1 MGFGGALS
9 IEMFQDFNQAQN
21 ATSNL
26 KDQWNSVLKK
36 LNAEYG
42 NEIFNSWIKNISIK
56 NLDEDILYF
65 TVPTRFIRD
74 WITSHYLDK
83 IIFFLN
89 QENQQIKRVK
99 INIDNSL
106 SANML
111 NLDNQFSENN
121 KNKVSLNSSN
131 YTDDWPLDDR
141 FRFEKFIVGV
151 SNELAYA
158 SARRFCDQDK
168 TDFNPLYIY
177 GGVGLGKTHLLHA
190 IGWSLKEKKS
200 CGNVLYLSAERFMF
214 QFIKSLRQKDTMSFK
229 QKFRSVDVLILDD
242 IQFMIGKVSTQEEFF
257 HTFNSLLD
265 MNKKVIISGD
275 RSPNDLGSFNER
287 MKSRLSGGLVVDIMP
302 ADYELRYSIIK
313 NKYSELKQRNI
324 NSYDLEDDV
333 LSFLSKTV
341 TSNVRELEGALN
353 KVFTFSNILGKK
365 IDVELTKSVLKD
377 LLKSNNKRIT
387 IDEIQNKVA
396 NYYHISIE
404 DLISSRRI
412 RTFARPRQVAM
423 YLSKKLTTRSL
434 PEIGRKFGGRDHT
447 TVIHAVK
454 KINELKENNNKFKE
468 DINLIT
474 QMITSV

>member
-1 MGFGGALS
+1 MY
-9 IEMFQDFNQAQN
+9 QDLNQNQA
-21 ATSNL
+21 SSVNL

-36 LNAEYG
+36 LNTEYG
-42 NEIFNSWIKNISIK
+42 NEIFNSWIKNITIK
-56 NLDEDILYF
+56 NLDDDILYF

-111 NLDNQFSENN
+111 NLDKSGASSDHVNVFTN
-121 KNKVSLNSSN
+121 KKNFV
-131 YTDDWPLDDR
+131 DDWPLDER
-141 FRFEKFIVGV
+141 FKFEKFIVGS
-151 SNELAYA
+151 SNELAFA
-158 SARRFCDQDK
+158 SAKRFSDQNLSE
-168 TDFNPLYIY
+168 FNPLYLY

-190 IGWSLKEKKS
+190 IGWKFQEENPNSKI
-200 CGNVLYLSAERFMF
+200 LYLSAERFMF

-242 IQFMIGKVSTQEEFF
+242 IQFMIGKASTQEEFF

-265 MNKKVIISGD
+265 MNKKVIISAD
-275 RSPNDLGSFNER
+275 RSPSDLGSFTER
-287 MKSRLSGGLVVDIMP
+287 MKSRLSGGLVVDILP
-302 ADYELRYSIIK
+302 AEFELRLSILKSKYRELIDK
-313 NKYSELKQRNI
+313 NNITFELC
-324 NSYDLEDDV
+324 DDV
-333 LSFLSKTV
+333 LIFLAKTV
-341 TSNVRELEGALN
+341 TTNVRELEGALN
-353 KVFTFSNILGKK
+353 KVYTFSNILGKK

-377 LLKSNNKRIT
+377 LLKSNNRRIT
-387 IDEIQNKVA
+387 IDEIQNKVS
-396 NYYHISIE
+396 NYYNIKID

-454 KINELKENNNKFKE
+454 KIDELKESNSKFDE

>member
-1 MGFGGALS
+1 MY
-9 IEMFQDFNQAQN
+9 QDLNKNQA
-21 ATSNL
+21 SSIDL

-42 NEIFNSWIKNISIK
+42 NEIFNSWIKNISIR

-83 IIFFLN
+83 IIYFLS

-106 SANML
+106 TANML
-111 NLDNQFSENN
+111 NIDKDSHDNKKTNIYASNSNFS
-121 KNKVSLNSSN
+121 
-131 YTDDWPLDDR
+131 DDWPLDDR
-141 FRFEKFIVGV
+141 FKFDKFVVGS
-151 SNELAYA
+151 SNELAFA
-158 SARRFCDQDK
+158 SAKRFCSNDINE
-168 TDFNPLYIY
+168 FNPLYIY

-190 IGWSLKEKKS
+190 IGWNLKEKNKNKS
-200 CGNVLYLSAERFMF
+200 VLYLSAERFMF

-275 RSPNDLGSFNER
+275 RSPSDLGSFNER

-302 ADYELRYSIIK
+302 ADYNLRFSIIK
-313 NKYSELKQRNI
+313 NKYKDLLERNK
-324 NSYDLEDDV
+324 NTFTLDEEV

-353 KVFTFSNILGKK
+353 KVYTFSNILGKK

-377 LLKSNNKRIT
+377 LLKSNDKRIT
-387 IDEIQNKVA
+387 IDEIQKKVSS
-396 NYYHISIE
+396 YYNIKLDE
-404 DLISSRRI
+404 LVSSRRI

-454 KINELKENNNKFKE
+454 KIEELMEHDSKFDE
-468 DINLIT
+468 DVNLIT

>member
-1 MGFGGALS
+1 MY
-9 IEMFQDFNQAQN
+9 QDLNKNQAS
-21 ATSNL
+21 TIDL

-42 NEIFNSWIKNISIK
+42 NEIFNSWIKNISIR
-56 NLDEDILYF
+56 NLDEDVLYI

-83 IIFFLN
+83 IILFLN
-89 QENQQIKRVK
+89 QENSQIKRVK

-106 SANML
+106 TANML
-111 NLDNQFSENN
+111 NID
-121 KNKVSLNSSN
+121 KVSSDEKKTNIYTSSSSFS
-131 YTDDWPLDDR
+131 DDWPLDDR
-141 FRFEKFIVGV
+141 FKFEKFIVGP
-151 SNELAYA
+151 SNELAFA
-158 SARRFCDQDK
+158 SAKRFCTKDIN
-168 TDFNPLYIY
+168 DFNPLYVY

-190 IGWSLKEKKS
+190 IGWKYKEENLEKS
-200 CGNVLYLSAERFMF
+200 VLYLSAERFMF

-275 RSPNDLGSFNER
+275 RPPSDLGSFNER

-302 ADYELRYSIIK
+302 ADYNLRFSIIK
-313 NKYSELKQRNI
+313 NKYNELKDRNK
-324 NSYDLEDDV
+324 NTLSLDEEV
-333 LSFLSKTV
+333 LSFLAKTV

-353 KVFTFSNILGKK
+353 KVYTFSNILGKK

-377 LLKSNNKRIT
+377 LLKSNDKRIT
-387 IDEIQNKVA
+387 IDEIQKKVSS
-396 NYYHISIE
+396 YYNIRID

-412 RTFARPRQVAM
+412 RTFARPRQIAM

-454 KINELKENNNKFKE
+454 KIDELKENDSKFDE
-468 DINLIT
+468 DVNLIT
-474 QMITSV
+474 QMITSL

>member
-1 MGFGGALS
+1 MYQDLS
-9 IEMFQDFNQAQN
+9 KAE
-21 ATSNL
+21 TSSSNL
-26 KDQWNSVLKK
+26 KDQWGLVLKK
-36 LNAEYG
+36 LNSEYG
-42 NEIFNSWIKNISIK
+42 NEVFNSWIKNITIR
-56 NLDEDILYF
+56 NLDEDVLNF

-83 IIFFLN
+83 IIYFLN
-89 QENQQIKRVK
+89 QENSQIKRVK
-99 INIDNSL
+99 ISIDNSL

-111 NLDNQFSENN
+111 NIDKQSNQLTKNN
-121 KNKVSLNSSN
+121 FYKNSSA
-131 YTDDWPLDDR
+131 YTDEWPLDER
-141 FRFEKFIVGV
+141 FKFDKFVVGP
-151 SNELAYA
+151 SNELAFA
-158 SARRFCDQDK
+158 SAKRFCLSEVNE
-168 TDFNPLYIY
+168 FNPLYIY
-177 GGVGLGKTHLLHA
+177 GGVGLGKTHLLHS
-190 IGWSLKEKKS
+190 IGWKLKEIDGNKS
-200 CGNVLYLSAERFMF
+200 ILYLSAERFMF

-229 QKFRSVDVLILDD
+229 QKFRSADVLILDD
-242 IQFMIGKVSTQEEFF
+242 VQFMMGKVSTQEEFF

-275 RSPNDLGSFNER
+275 RSPNDLGSFSER

-302 ADYELRYSIIK
+302 AEYELRFSIIK
-313 NKYSELKQRNI
+313 NKYSDLRERNRNTYELDNA
-324 NSYDLEDDV
+324 V
-333 LSFLSKTV
+333 LSFLAKTV
-341 TSNVRELEGALN
+341 SSNVRELEGALN
-353 KVFTFSNILGKK
+353 KVYTFSNILGKK
-365 IDVELTKSVLKD
+365 IDIELTKSVLKD
-377 LLKSNNKRIT
+377 LLKSNNRRIT

-396 NYYHISIE
+396 NYFNIKIE

-454 KINELKENNNKFKE
+454 KIEELKNGNSKFDE

>member
-1 MGFGGALS
+1 MY
-9 IEMFQDFNQAQN
+9 QDLNQNQAS
-21 ATSNL
+21 AVNL
-26 KDQWNSVLKK
+26 KAQWNSVLKK

-42 NEIFNSWIKNISIK
+42 NEIFNSWIKNISVK
-56 NLDEDILYF
+56 SLDEDVLYF

-83 IIFFLN
+83 IIFFLS
-89 QENQQIKRVK
+89 QENSQIKRVK

-106 SANML
+106 TANML
-111 NLDNQFSENN
+111 NIDKDPNDKRQINN
-121 KNKVSLNSSN
+121 NTNSSN
-131 YTDDWPLDDR
+131 FIDDWPLDDR
-141 FRFEKFIVGV
+141 FKFDKFVVGP
-151 SNELAYA
+151 SNELAFA
-158 SARRFCDQDK
+158 SAKRFCS
-168 TDFNPLYIY
+168 TNVNDFNPLYIY

-190 IGWSLKEKKS
+190 IGWELKEENIVNS
-200 CGNVLYLSAERFMF
+200 VLYLSAERFMF

-275 RSPNDLGSFNER
+275 RSPSELGSFNER

-302 ADYELRYSIIK
+302 ADFNLRFSIIK
-313 NKYSELKQRNI
+313 NKYDELIDRNK
-324 NSYDLEDDV
+324 NSLSLDEEV
-333 LSFLSKTV
+333 LSFLAKTI

-353 KVFTFSNILGKK
+353 KVYTFSNILGKK

-377 LLKSNNKRIT
+377 LLKSKDRRIT
-387 IDEIQNKVA
+387 IDEIQKKVA
-396 NYYHISIE
+396 SYYNIKLD

-454 KINELKENNNKFKE
+454 KIDELKEHDSKFDE
-468 DINLIT
+468 DVNLIT
-474 QMITSV
+474 QMITSI